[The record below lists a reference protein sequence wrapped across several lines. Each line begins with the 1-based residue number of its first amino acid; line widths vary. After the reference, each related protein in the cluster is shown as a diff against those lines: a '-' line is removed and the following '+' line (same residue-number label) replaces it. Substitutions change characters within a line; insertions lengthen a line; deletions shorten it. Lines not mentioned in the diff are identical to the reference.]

1 MAKVQ
6 IGHARVSVGGQ
17 FVREG
22 SVLAGTI
29 RAEVPEI
36 TSRLEIESDDDPRK
50 VAAVLRAAENG
61 CYAMQA
67 LRNPTPVRTEV
78 LVNGVSFDLGA

>member
-6 IGHARVSVGGQ
+6 IDQARVSVGGR
-17 FVREG
+17 FEREG

-29 RAEVPEI
+29 QAAVPEI
-36 TSRLEIESDDDPRK
+36 TSKLEIESRDDPRK

-61 CYAMQA
+61 CYAIQA
-67 LRNPTPVRTEV
+67 LRRPTPVRTEV
-78 LVNGVSFDLGA
+78 TVNGTPFDLGA